1 MKKFVILF
9 FILLID
15 FCLAIEIENINCP
28 KEVNTNEEFYC
39 TLDLIEV
46 NGLYDLK
53 FNVYSEGL
61 PNLNKVWNGNDWQ
74 RSDWYIQKLIS
85 KNGEY
90 KILSKIDKNY
100 EGIATISIR
109 LRENKATSFSEKILE
124 IKINNMEEEIEDYDE
139 TEINNLNEIVEEG
152 GGDIEEENIK
162 EENIEKKEIIKEN
175 KIISKSI
182 INLNSNNNTEE
193 LIYKSKSKQ
202 ILRVIPYILTI
213 FLIALISFIIIKR

>member
-1 MKKFVILF
+1 
-9 FILLID
+9 
-15 FCLAIEIENINCP
+15 
-28 KEVNTNEEFYC
+28 
-39 TLDLIEV
+39 
-46 NGLYDLK
+46 
-53 FNVYSEGL
+53 
-61 PNLNKVWNGNDWQ
+61 
-74 RSDWYIQKLIS
+74 
-85 KNGEY
+85 
-90 KILSKIDKNY
+90 
-100 EGIATISIR
+100 
-109 LRENKATSFSEKILE
+109 
-124 IKINNMEEEIEDYDE
+124 MEEEIEDYDE

>member
-100 EGIATISIR
+100 EGTATISIR

-139 TEINNLNEIVEEG
+139 TEINNLNGIVEE
-152 GGDIEEENIK
+152 EEENIEGEDIK

-202 ILRVIPYILTI
+202 ILRVIPYILAI

>member
-1 MKKFVILF
+1 MFFYEKFVILF

-74 RSDWYIQKLIS
+74 RSDWYIQ
-85 KNGEY
+85 N
-90 KILSKIDKNY
+90 
-100 EGIATISIR
+100 
-109 LRENKATSFSEKILE
+109 
-124 IKINNMEEEIEDYDE
+124 
-139 TEINNLNEIVEEG
+139 
-152 GGDIEEENIK
+152 
-162 EENIEKKEIIKEN
+162 
-175 KIISKSI
+175 
-182 INLNSNNNTEE
+182 
-193 LIYKSKSKQ
+193 
-202 ILRVIPYILTI
+202 
-213 FLIALISFIIIKR
+213 